1 MDFPITDLLDEQQSQ
16 QWLEQHFHPDG
27 LHCPRC
33 QASRKEAYLF
43 RRTQSSRLA
52 VYRCRECGQTY
63 NLYTGTVFAH
73 RQFTAPQ
80 VVLLLRGVFQAQS
93 SSHLARELQMS
104 RTTIHEV
111 RQAIQHQAAEQAP
124 QTPLPDAWTETDEM
138 FQNAGEKRRA
148 TSGPR

>member
-33 QASRKEAYLF
+33 QASREDAYLF
-43 RRTQSSRLA
+43 RRTQSSRLE

-80 VVLLLRGVFQAQS
+80 VVLLLRGVFQGQS

-111 RQAIQHQAAEQAP
+111 RQAIQHQAAEQSP
-124 QTPLPDAWTETDEM
+124 PTPLPDEWTETDEM
-138 FQNAGEKRRA
+138 FQNAGKKRRA
-148 TSGPR
+148 TCGPR

>member
-33 QASRKEAYLF
+33 QTSREDAYLF
-43 RRTQSSRLA
+43 RRTQSSRLE

-63 NLYTGTVFAH
+63 HLYTGTVFAH

-80 VVLLLRGVFQAQS
+80 VVLLLRGVFQGQS
-93 SSHLARELQMS
+93 SAHLARE
-104 RTTIHEV
+104 
-111 RQAIQHQAAEQAP
+111 
-124 QTPLPDAWTETDEM
+124 
-138 FQNAGEKRRA
+138 
-148 TSGPR
+148 